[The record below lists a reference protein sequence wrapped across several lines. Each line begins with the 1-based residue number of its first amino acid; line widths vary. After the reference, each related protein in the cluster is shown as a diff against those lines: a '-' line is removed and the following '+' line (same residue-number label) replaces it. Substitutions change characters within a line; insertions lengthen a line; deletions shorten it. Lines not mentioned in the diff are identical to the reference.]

1 MEFVYGSVIGI
12 AQTVIGHPLDTI
24 KTHIQNNSTQKLSI
38 PQYFRGVSYP
48 ILCSTIC
55 NSLIFPVHQKLSQEL
70 NHFHAGAITGAV
82 TTPII
87 YITDTFKLQKQM
99 QLPKNITQHAHIT
112 TLARETIATSL
123 YFGVYHYLRDH
134 DCCSCFHAGG
144 IAGMAS
150 WWLTFPLDTLRNR
163 QIVHNTTIRNAYRMG
178 SVWSGVYFCLT
189 RAYIVNGASFL
200 IYDYLFDVE
209 DVEG

>member
-1 MEFVYGSVIGI
+1 
-12 AQTVIGHPLDTI
+12 
-24 KTHIQNNSTQKLSI
+24 
-38 PQYFRGVSYP
+38 
-48 ILCSTIC
+48 
-55 NSLIFPVHQKLSQEL
+55 
-70 NHFHAGAITGAV
+70 
-82 TTPII
+82 
-87 YITDTFKLQKQM
+87 M

-134 DCCSCFHAGG
+134 DYCSCFHAGG
-144 IAGMAS
+144 VAGVTS

-189 RAYIVNGASFL
+189 RAYIVNGVSFL

-209 DVEG
+209 DDEV